1 MKRVTN
7 TTIAPATYFPTIKKK
22 VSFLKGLGNSISF
35 IVLVSY
41 FFMIVYPLFW
51 MVMSSLKST
60 DEIYSNPWKLPS
72 KLLFQNYIDA
82 WHQGISHYFFN
93 SLLVTVVT
101 CVLTVFLS
109 AIGAYAVS
117 RFNFK
122 GKTIAFILIITGLMF
137 SPQVSVIPLYQ
148 FMQSTGLYN
157 TYWALILPYVAYRIP
172 LTVLLIRA
180 HFLSIPKELEEAAY
194 LDGCNSLGVFFRVIV
209 PLSKPI
215 LLTAAVLTAYF
226 SWNEFMFAMI
236 FINDDTLKTIPIG
249 LLAFKGAFNTN
260 WGVLLAGLTISA
272 APMIIFFIFV
282 QKYFVRGIS
291 VGGVKG

>member
-1 MKRVTN
+1 MTD
-7 TTIAPATYFPTIKKK
+7 APIVPSAYFSIKKRK
-22 VSFLKGLGNSISF
+22 IPFLTGIGNSISF

-41 FFMIVYPLFW
+41 FFMVVYPLFW
-51 MVMSSLKST
+51 MIMSSLKST
-60 DEIYSNPWKLPS
+60 SEIYSNPWGLPS
-72 KLLFQNYIDA
+72 KLLFQNYLDA
-82 WHQGISHYFFN
+82 WHQGISSYFFN
-93 SLLVTVVT
+93 SLFVTVIT
-101 CVLTVFLS
+101 CVLTVLLS
-109 AIGAYAVS
+109 SIGAYAVS

-122 GKTIAFILIITGLMF
+122 GKKIAFILIITGLMF
-137 SPQVSVIPLYQ
+137 SPQVSLIPLYQ

-180 HFLSIPKELEEAAY
+180 HFLSIPKEFEEAAY
-194 LDGCNSLGVFFRVIV
+194 LDGCNSLGVFFRVII

-236 FINDDTLKTIPIG
+236 FINDDSLKTIPIG
-249 LLAFKGAFNTN
+249 LLAFQGAFNTN

-282 QKYFVRGIS
+282 QKYFVKGIS
-291 VGGVKG
+291 AGGVKG